1 MPAGYF
7 DPVDSIIENS
17 IYNNELYGKKRA
29 LWSDACR
36 DAARYT
42 DYLFWPEASL
52 QWFQYRSR
60 DFVEGMQAVKTIGPN
75 QPQRAI
81 FTKKGKS
88 TERSIRPTE
97 GQHLYEFS

>member
-17 IYNNELYGKKRA
+17 IYNNELYDKKRA

-42 DYLFWPEASL
+42 DYLL
-52 QWFQYRSR
+52 
-60 DFVEGMQAVKTIGPN
+60 
-75 QPQRAI
+75 
-81 FTKKGKS
+81 
-88 TERSIRPTE
+88 
-97 GQHLYEFS
+97 